1 MIDFVFMLTR
11 QDRTILDCLEVFE
24 EIKTLGLGHVG
35 FKDIGADMGTL
46 RRLTA
51 EIKSTGAVSYL
62 EVVSTSDDACLR
74 SARAAV
80 ELGVDRLL
88 GGTNIE
94 AVLEAIRGTKISYL
108 PFAGRPHG
116 HPTVLDGTPAGIE
129 SDCRRFAEY
138 GCAGVDLLAYR
149 AIEANPIHL
158 VRAARAGMPD
168 NHVLVAGS
176 IDSPE
181 RIRDVAEAGAD
192 SFTIGT
198 AALEGSFSPR
208 KGALKSQLMD
218 IMEACGDIRG

>member
-11 QDRTILDCLEVFE
+11 QDQTILDCLEVFE
-24 EIKTLGLGHVG
+24 EIKELGLGHIG
-35 FKDIGADMGTL
+35 FKDIGADVETL

-51 EIKSTGAVSYL
+51 EIRSTGAVSYL

-74 SARAAV
+74 SARTAV
-80 ELGVDRLL
+80 ELGVDCLL
-88 GGTNIE
+88 GGTNFE
-94 AVLEAIRGTKISYL
+94 AVLKAIRGSGVSYL
-108 PFAGRPHG
+108 PFAGSPHG
-116 HPTVLDGTPAGIE
+116 HPTMLGGTPSRIE
-129 SDCRRFAEY
+129 SDCRRFAEC

-149 AIEANPIHL
+149 ATEAKPIDL

-168 NHVLVAGS
+168 NRVLVAGS

-218 IMEACGDIRG
+218 IMDACSDIG